1 MPMKTSKENQD
12 VICTPQNNN
21 DDQFPER
28 ELYIKKIGAIKPVVK
43 MIKII
48 NALCTLF
55 WVNSSLFL
63 LINFHILKGNL
74 ITNHIVEINAITS
87 YIFIFSMFFIYLSSS
102 IIPFLFFR
110 IKDINW
116 KIPLYIEITT
126 FVILKL

>member
-1 MPMKTSKENQD
+1 MKTSKENQD

-110 IKDINW
+110 IKDIN
-116 KIPLYIEITT
+116 
-126 FVILKL
+126 